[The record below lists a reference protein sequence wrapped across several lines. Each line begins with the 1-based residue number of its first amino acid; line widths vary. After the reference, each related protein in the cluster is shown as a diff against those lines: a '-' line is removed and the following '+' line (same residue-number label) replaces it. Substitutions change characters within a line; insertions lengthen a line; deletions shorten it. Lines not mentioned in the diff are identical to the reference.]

1 MFPKA
6 ACPFCSRSTAVTA
19 GGSLRAH
26 FCPHRRFC
34 EADGC
39 TDCATELVRARRK
52 NDDRRVEGLAP
63 ARLTAGNS
71 AALLP
76 AGPFAEGWS

>member
-19 GGSLRAH
+19 SGSLRAH

-34 EADGC
+34 EPDGC
-39 TDCATELVRARRK
+39 TDCATELVRARQK
-52 NDDRRVEGLAP
+52 DERRAEGLAP
-63 ARLTAGNS
+63 ARLAGGS
-71 AALLP
+71 RAALLP
-76 AGPFAEGWS
+76 AGHFAEGWS